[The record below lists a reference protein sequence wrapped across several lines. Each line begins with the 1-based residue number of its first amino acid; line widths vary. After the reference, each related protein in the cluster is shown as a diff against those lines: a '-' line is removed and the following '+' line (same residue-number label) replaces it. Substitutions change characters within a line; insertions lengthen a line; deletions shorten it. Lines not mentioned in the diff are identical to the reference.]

1 MCVRVHKGVH
11 QRAAVVWPTVIE
23 IIRFCWSGLCAHS
36 RTVMEEL
43 SHSFPL
49 SLSLEYLAKRRR
61 TTKKKNKKKKKKG
74 GKN

>member
-23 IIRFCWSGLCAHS
+23 IIRFCWSGLCAHL
-36 RTVMEEL
+36 RTVIEEL
-43 SHSFPL
+43 SHFFPL
-49 SLSLEYLAKRRR
+49 SLSLEYLARRRR
-61 TTKKKNKKKKKKG
+61 TTTKKKKKG